1 MRVTDGGSNDA
12 ARRTRVRALVVHPSE
27 PRLLAVRADRL
38 RVLEFEL
45 PGSPWVGD
53 SREFLAALREHIG
66 FGADLLRCVGQS
78 ADEAARTK
86 SVTMLFA
93 ARPGT
98 EPSNSMAWMSA
109 SDVGS
114 LAGGQADVADS
125 ITQVL
130 RDLAAGT
137 TNEHMPWTNRG
148 WHAEAEDW
156 LRTSLMDIDSPVIG
170 DVEPVLS
177 WELSCVLR
185 AQTASG
191 AVFFKVAL
199 DTPLFANEASVVAE
213 LAALFPGAVPTPLAV
228 DRGRRFLVLADAGP
242 VVGWRAPIE
251 IREEVMRAAARL
263 QIRSAPHVGRLLAAG
278 CLDRRLDWLAA
289 QSTEWLTEVDLSR
302 WLPAYEIA
310 ELRSAAPRL
319 SDMCAELASLP
330 VPHTIVHGDLHLGN
344 VARGEDGL
352 VIFDWTDAC
361 VAHPFIDMIAIG
373 YEEDEAVA
381 ARLLDAYLAEWS
393 GVASAAE
400 LRNAWRLAEP
410 LTALNHA
417 IGYVSLWSNVA
428 VEAADREFGSA
439 TRRFLRRLLD
449 VIRRNA

>member
-1 MRVTDGGSNDA
+1 VTDGGSNGA
-12 ARRTRVRALVVHPSE
+12 AWRTRVRALVVHPSE
-27 PRLLAVRADRL
+27 ARLLAVRADGL

-53 SREFLAALREHIG
+53 PREFLAVLREHVG
-66 FGADLLRCVGQS
+66 FDADLLRCVGQS
-78 ADEAARTK
+78 VDEATRTK

-93 ARPGT
+93 ARTGA
-98 EPSNSMAWMSA
+98 EPPDSMAWLSA
-109 SDVGS
+109 AEVGT
-114 LAGGQADVADS
+114 LAGGPADVADS
-125 ITQVL
+125 INQL
-130 RDLAAGT
+130 LGDLAAGT

-156 LRTSLMDIDSPVIG
+156 LRRSLMDIGSPVIG
-170 DVEPVLS
+170 DVEPILS

-185 AQTASG
+185 AQTPSG

-199 DTPLFANEASVVAE
+199 DTPLFADEASVVAE
-213 LAALFPGAVPTPLAV
+213 LAALFPREVPTPLAV

-242 VVGWRAPIE
+242 VVGWSAPIE

-278 CLDRRLDWLAA
+278 CNDRRLDWLAA
-289 QSTEWLTEVDLSR
+289 QSSEWLTEVDLSR
-302 WLPAYEIA
+302 WLPADEIA
-310 ELRSAAPRL
+310 ELRAAEKRL
-319 SDMCAELASLP
+319 SEMCAELASLP
-330 VPHTIVHGDLHLGN
+330 VPHTIGHGDLHLGN
-344 VARGEDGL
+344 VAQGPDGF

-361 VAHPFIDMIAIG
+361 VVHPFIDMIEIG

-381 ARLLDAYLAEWS
+381 ARLLDAYLAAWS

-400 LRNAWRLAEP
+400 LRDAWRLAEP

-417 IGYVSLWSNVA
+417 ISYVSLWSNVA
-428 VEAADREFGSA
+428 AEAADREFGSA
-439 TRRFLRRLLD
+439 TRRFLRRLLEAT
-449 VIRRNA
+449 RRDA

>member
-1 MRVTDGGSNDA
+1 
-12 ARRTRVRALVVHPSE
+12 VRA
-27 PRLLAVRADRL
+27 AGL
-38 RVLEFEL
+38 RIPEFEL
-45 PGSPWVGD
+45 AGSPWVGD
-53 SREFLAALREHIG
+53 PREFLAALREHVG

-93 ARPGT
+93 ARPGA
-98 EPSNSMAWMSA
+98 ELSNSMAWLSA
-109 SDVGS
+109 ADVGS
-114 LAGGQADVADS
+114 LDGGQADVADS
-125 ITQVL
+125 ITEL
-130 RDLAAGT
+130 LGDLAAGT

-156 LRTSLMDIDSPVIG
+156 LRTSMTDIGSPVIG
-170 DVEPVLS
+170 DIEPVLT

-199 DTPLFANEASVVAE
+199 DTPLFANEASVVTE
-213 LAALFPGAVPTPLAV
+213 LAALFPDEVPTPLAI
-228 DRGRRFLVLADAGP
+228 DRGRRFLVLAHAGP
-242 VVGWRAPIE
+242 VVGWGAPIE
-251 IREEVMRAAARL
+251 IREDVMRAAARL

-278 CLDRRLDWLAA
+278 CLDRRLDWLATK
-289 QSTEWLTEVDLSR
+289 STEWLTEVDLSH
-302 WLPAYEIA
+302 WLSTDEIA
-310 ELRSAAPRL
+310 ELRSAGLRL

-330 VPHTIVHGDLHLGN
+330 VPQTIVHGDLHLGN
-344 VARGEDGL
+344 VARGEDGF

-361 VAHPFIDMIAIG
+361 VSHPFIDMIAIG

-381 ARLLDAYLAEWS
+381 ARLLDAYLAEWN
-393 GVASAAE
+393 GVASAAA

-428 VEAADREFGSA
+428 TEAADREFGSA
-439 TRRFLRRLLD
+439 TSRFLRRL
-449 VIRRNA
+449 VHTIRRDA

>member
-1 MRVTDGGSNDA
+1 MTDGGPDDDA
-12 ARRTRVRALVVHPSE
+12 AWRTRVRALIVHPSE
-27 PRLLAVRADRL
+27 PRLLAVRADSL
-38 RVLEFEL
+38 RVPEFEL
-45 PGSPWVGD
+45 PGSPWVGEPHD
-53 SREFLAALREHIG
+53 FLAALREQVG
-66 FGADLLRCVGQS
+66 FDADLLRCVSQS
-78 ADEAARTK
+78 VSEAARTK
-86 SVTMLFA
+86 SVTLLLA
-93 ARPGT
+93 ARPGA
-98 EPSNSMAWMSA
+98 EPSDSMGWMSA
-109 SDVGS
+109 ADIGS
-114 LAGGQADVADS
+114 LAGGQAEIADS
-125 ITQVL
+125 IMQVL
-130 RDLAAGT
+130 GDLAAGT

-156 LRTSLMDIDSPVIG
+156 LRTSMKDIGSPVIG

-185 AQTASG
+185 AETASG

-213 LAALFPGAVPTPLAV
+213 LATLFPGEIPSLLAA
-228 DRGRRFLVLADAGP
+228 DPDRRFLVLADAGP
-242 VVGWRAPIE
+242 VVGWSAPIE
-251 IREEVMRAAARL
+251 IREDVMRAVARL

-278 CLDRRLDWLAA
+278 CNDRRLDWLAA
-289 QSTEWLTEVDLSR
+289 QSSEWLTEVDLSR
-302 WLPAYEIA
+302 WLPADEIA
-310 ELRSAAPRL
+310 ELRSAEPRL
-319 SDMCAELASLP
+319 SEMCADLASLP

-344 VARGEDGL
+344 VARGPAGF

-417 IGYVSLWSNVA
+417 INYVSLWSNVDA
-428 VEAADREFGSA
+428 EAADREFGSA

-449 VIRRNA
+449 AIRRDA